1 MPAMRRGIP
10 SVWGLEGCGLMVHVS
25 LRAWNRAL
33 VPTRTKAALCSL
45 LLQPERAN
53 PGASPHV
60 PLGAGPWAS
69 CKQAS
74 PFTFIQHYQFK
85 WILKEYSA
93 GGAGTSGEPSALLP
107 LSGRCALQR
116 DSRPRASCA
125 RGLWVLAPLWFS
137 FHFPLHAEVTGRAA
151 RRRAA
156 VGARGASCPHLTP
169 GSAAGPGRPQLA
181 QAAQE
186 EPQAVTRHPAALLPL
201 ELGTAGGAGSWGGAG
216 GCSIPVSPLLP
227 FLEPQLCQEL
237 FNYTLELLLWRGDVV
252 RVPCKPEPARDRPG
266 HQQEHTGENWAG
278 DATGRRG
285 TGTGT
290 EMGKGTGTGTG
301 RSPCPGQDPHAGAGP
316 RARAARCWGSRQET
330 LPAPAVH
337 RSPCRPRPRR
347 SPPALPSEDGAGQA
361 APQQEDGSRAPRPC
375 QNQAGPGAAEQVSC
389 TWPCWG
395 LWGCRDVPGTRALL
409 MLGISPGA
417 HHGRATSLPPA
428 TPRPSSPQ
436 PGTSAEMER
445 GRAGDPGRAVAVVR
459 APGAAAM
466 PCSDTVP
473 FADTDGFSALQ
484 VTTAKLSHPTATRP
498 RVPGRRLPSMAGVG
512 LGPPCAEL
520 CPHLPA
526 AGQGPEQRLALEDL
540 KAEVRSL
547 HILVDLM
554 RGQHLRDLEDV
565 RLELQHERTKRE
577 ALQAEIE
584 RVRKALPC

>member
-375 QNQAGPGAAEQVSC
+375 QNQAGPGAAEQAQQPPARHLGRNGAGQSRRPRHRWLQC
-389 TWPCWG
+389 PAGDHGQAEPPHGHAPPGAGPAAAQYGRGG
-395 LWGCRDVPGTRALL
+395 LGAALRRALPP
-409 MLGISPGA
+409 SPRRGA
-417 HHGRATSLPPA
+417 G
-428 TPRPSSPQ
+428 
-436 PGTSAEMER
+436 
-445 GRAGDPGRAVAVVR
+445 
-459 APGAAAM
+459 PGAAAG
-466 PCSDTVP
+466 PGGPEGRGPVP
-473 FADTDGFSALQ
+473 AHPRGPDARPAPVSGDGDDGEGWPTLERSPRSPGSSLLG
-484 VTTAKLSHPTATRP
+484 TAPPEPPPRP
-498 RVPGRRLPSMAGVG
+498 RR
-512 LGPPCAEL
+512 
-520 CPHLPA
+520 
-526 AGQGPEQRLALEDL
+526 
-540 KAEVRSL
+540 
-547 HILVDLM
+547 
-554 RGQHLRDLEDV
+554 RDLEDV

>member
-266 HQQEHTGENWAG
+266 HQQEHT
-278 DATGRRG
+278 
-285 TGTGT
+285 
-290 EMGKGTGTGTG
+290 
-301 RSPCPGQDPHAGAGP
+301 
-316 RARAARCWGSRQET
+316 ARMEPAKPPPSKRMA
-330 LPAPAVH
+330 PAPPVPAKTK
-337 RSPCRPRPRR
+337 
-347 SPPALPSEDGAGQA
+347 PALGLPSK
-361 APQQEDGSRAPRPC
+361 
-375 QNQAGPGAAEQVSC
+375 
-389 TWPCWG
+389 
-395 LWGCRDVPGTRALL
+395 
-409 MLGISPGA
+409 
-417 HHGRATSLPPA
+417 
-428 TPRPSSPQ
+428 PSSPQ

-445 GRAGDPGRAVAVVR
+445 GRAGDP
-459 APGAAAM
+459 
-466 PCSDTVP
+466 
-473 FADTDGFSALQ
+473 DTDGFSALQ

-577 ALQAEIE
+577 ALQVRPPWPWDTRTPPTHPQCPTNPPAPFSSLQAEIE